1 MSVFFEPTGMFYFR
15 VGALENFSIHVQF
28 GIQFS
33 GIRACFRAAPSSN
46 FVGITRTP
54 VPVQHPKLRAPR
66 HKCQSSREDS
76 TRLANFIKDV
86 IDVFLASVLAFLLL
100 ALVFLD
106 RGLELALRGIRA
118 VGVLGLAVFLSLY
131 QFFVEAKQN
140 TGELK
145 KLDEAK

>member
-1 MSVFFEPTGMFYFR
+1 MAAFCTWGT
-15 VGALENFSIHVQF
+15 
-28 GIQFS
+28 

-145 KLDEAK
+145 KLDEAKQEEQQSKAEDKEFVKGCTDCTE